1 MAVIGLVVP
10 LILALQGDALWVRS
24 ATHHERPVVNFTDT
38 FYLLADGQPR
48 ASAGPG
54 LTTIANSSD
63 VTVRSSG
70 DVEHIQLEVTIP
82 DGRGDIT
89 SLHFVGEF
97 RMELSKKRRIASHTA
112 VGAEFVRPGG
122 VASSSRLDAWLR
134 LELVQK
140 DALDEDR
147 LAGSESLLGQASS
160 RLSSEEGSSDDFL
173 VALGAL
179 QASQGVTL
187 VGSRVF
193 PDVWS
198 NPSSADNATVFTAR
212 ITFVIPEQIVY
223 YRMEGFET
231 WKFAWVQYLS
241 LLVPMYILTT
251 CVLSFC
257 YRNNIVRTFV
267 VDPLTSRR
275 LVVGE
280 RIKAA

>member
-1 MAVIGLVVP
+1 MLNVSE
-10 LILALQGDALWVRS
+10 S
-24 ATHHERPVVNFTDT
+24 APSDQ
-38 FYLLADGQPR
+38 LLANGQPR

-63 VTVRSSG
+63 VTVQSSG
-70 DVEHIQLEVTIP
+70 GAEQIQLEVTIP
-82 DGRGDIT
+82 DGRGGT
-89 SLHFVGEF
+89 SPVFTLLESSEWSFLRNAGLHPTPQ
-97 RMELSKKRRIASHTA
+97 SSIATRV
-112 VGAEFVRPGG
+112 VGAEFVRPAG
-122 VASSSRLDAWLR
+122 VSGSSRLDAWLR

-140 DALDEDR
+140 DALDGDR
-147 LAGSESLLGQASS
+147 QVGSESLLGQASS
-160 RLSSEEGSSDDFL
+160 RLSSEQGSTYDFL

-179 QASQGVTL
+179 QASQGAAL
-187 VGSRVF
+187 VGTRVF

-198 NPSSADNATVFTAR
+198 NPSSADNTTDFTAR
-212 ITFVIPEQIVY
+212 ITFVVPEQIVY

-231 WKFAWVQYLS
+231 WKFAWLQYLS
-241 LLVPMYILTT
+241 LLVPMYILTS

>member
-1 MAVIGLVVP
+1 ML
-10 LILALQGDALWVRS
+10 
-24 ATHHERPVVNFTDT
+24 NFSEAAPS
-38 FYLLADGQPR
+38 YQLLANGQPR
-48 ASAGPG
+48 ASAGLG
-54 LTTIANSSD
+54 LTPISNASD
-63 VTVRSSG
+63 VMVQSSG
-70 DVEHIQLEVTIP
+70 GAEQIQLEVTIP

-112 VGAEFVRPGG
+112 VLSFALWRAQSSIATRVVGAEFVRPAG
-122 VASSSRLDAWLR
+122 VSGSSRLDAWLR

-140 DALDEDR
+140 DALDGDR
-147 LAGSESLLGQASS
+147 QVGSESLLGQASS
-160 RLSSEEGSSDDFL
+160 RLSSEEGSTYDFL

-179 QASQGVTL
+179 QASQGAAL
-187 VGSRVF
+187 VGTRVF

-198 NPSSADNATVFTAR
+198 NPSSTDNTTDFTAR